1 MKKRGDPGM
10 PRSVGPRD
18 DDVGKARAGP
28 GSPHSVLCPRSPAI
42 PRRPAR
48 VVWARGW
55 VGGALQVQTADQ
67 TPGLCAA
74 ISNHRTARPELLQT
88 HAISYSGQ
96 QMVATPN

>member
-1 MKKRGDPGM
+1 MKTQGDQGM
-10 PRSVGPRD
+10 PGSVGPRD
-18 DDVGKARAGP
+18 DDMGKARAGP
-28 GSPHSVLCPRSPAI
+28 GSPRSVLCPCSPAI

-67 TPGLCAA
+67 TRGLCAG

-88 HAISYSGQ
+88 HAISYLDQ
-96 QMVATPN
+96 QTVATPN